1 MKINVS
7 IDIEEEIRKALSG
20 YVSVY
25 CRPLPEEYSLPH
37 IEVQMVGG
45 GAEAAID
52 TFEVVLDARAAKE
65 DAALAYETLQA
76 AIGILRQTAKEQ
88 TTPLR
93 YVSVNTSGSWGS
105 DPVRPDLELCRA
117 RLQVVA
123 HQKEMEVIRK

>member
-1 MKINVS
+1 MRIQVS

-20 YVSVY
+20 YMSVY
-25 CRPLPEEYSLPH
+25 CRPLPEDYKLPH

-45 GAEAAID
+45 GDEAAID

-65 DAALAYETLQA
+65 DAALAYETLQV

-88 TTPLR
+88 TTDLR
-93 YVSVNTSGSWGS
+93 HVSVNTSGSWGS
-105 DPVRPDLELCRA
+105 DPVRPDLELCTA

-123 HQKEMEVIRK
+123 HQREMEVKK